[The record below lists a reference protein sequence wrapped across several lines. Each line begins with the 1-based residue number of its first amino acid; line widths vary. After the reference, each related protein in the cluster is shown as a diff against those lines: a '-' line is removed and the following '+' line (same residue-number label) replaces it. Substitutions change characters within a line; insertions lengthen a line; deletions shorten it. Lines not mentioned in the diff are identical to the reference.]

1 MRRVRRAVV
10 FMATALIAS
19 VGALA
24 PAGAGKF
31 GDVVSAGPSPG
42 SIISPKRFY
51 RLPAKPGDV
60 FTQSLR
66 VTNPNDHPV
75 RVMVEA
81 VDAVT
86 GELTGVQIGRPGSP
100 KALTSRWIVVSSPE
114 ITLAPGEQRD
124 VPFTVHVP
132 LTAKPGQYLAAVS
145 ASVPLSADDT
155 KANQPPPG
163 KAGFSLAVRFQR
175 GIAVEMDV
183 AGERAPK
190 LAVTGAEPKASV
202 GGVDLGIHMANTG
215 NAFAHGTGVVRVAD
229 TNTDFSF
236 KIDTF
241 VSGTSIVYP
250 MKWTKTVVPGSHH
263 VQVDL
268 TYEDGRRTSWTGTVV
283 IAGAAQN
290 NLENALRN
298 VTVKAHSS
306 GISPLLILLGAL
318 IVVLVV
324 AAIVMRRRSRAS
336 RPVNYRTA

>member
-1 MRRVRRAVV
+1 MRRAGRAVV
-10 FMATALIAS
+10 FMAAAFIAL
-19 VGALA
+19 VGAVA

-31 GDVVSAGPSPG
+31 GDVVAAGPAPG
-42 SIISPKRFY
+42 STISPRHFY
-51 RLPAKPGDV
+51 LLQAKPGDT

-66 VTNPNDHPV
+66 VTNPNDHAV
-75 RVMVEA
+75 TVMVEA

-86 GELTGVQIGRPGSP
+86 GDLTGVQLGKPGSA
-100 KALTSRWIVVSSPE
+100 KALTSRWIVVSAPQ
-114 ITLAPGEQRD
+114 ITLAPNEARD

-132 LTAKPGQYLAAVS
+132 LTVKPGQYLAGVS

-175 GIAVEMDV
+175 GIAVEIDV
-183 AGERAPK
+183 AGDRAPK
-190 LAVTGAEPKASV
+190 LAVSGAEAKAAV

-241 VSGTSIVYP
+241 VPGTAIVYP
-250 MKWTKTVVPGSHH
+250 MKWTKSVIPGSHH

-283 IAGAAQN
+283 IAGAAQSR
-290 NLENALRN
+290 LENDLRN
-298 VTVKAHSS
+298 VTVKGHDS

-324 AAIVMRRRSRAS
+324 AAVVMRRRSRGS